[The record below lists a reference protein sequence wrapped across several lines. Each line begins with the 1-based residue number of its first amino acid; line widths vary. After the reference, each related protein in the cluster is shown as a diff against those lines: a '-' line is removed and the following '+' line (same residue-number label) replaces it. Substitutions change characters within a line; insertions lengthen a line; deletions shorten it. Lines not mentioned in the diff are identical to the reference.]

1 MRILAIDSATP
12 VAGVALVDENKVLCE
27 EWVNY
32 KKTHS
37 QTLMPMVDQVLSRCD
52 CTVADLQA
60 IAVTIGPGSFTGLR
74 IGLAAA
80 KGLALAVSKPLI
92 AVSTLEIL
100 AHNICYSHCL
110 VGALLDARK
119 QEVYA
124 AFYDV
129 QSAYPQILSEET
141 ACSPAAVTAMAH
153 DLMSQHNRDKLI
165 LLGDGA
171 EPYEQYFMQ
180 EFGDDLLPLPMQH
193 KLPRAACL
201 GSLAVQ
207 KYKRQEFE
215 DVFSLRP
222 VYLRLSEAQTRL
234 GIGEI

>member
-37 QTLMPMVDQVLSRCD
+37 QTLMPMVDQVLCRCD
-52 CTVADLQA
+52 CTVSDLQA

-80 KGLALAVSKPLI
+80 KGLALAGGKPLI
-92 AVSTLEIL
+92 TLSTLEAL
-100 AHNICYSHCL
+100 AHNICYNSCL
-110 VGALLDARK
+110 AGALLDARK

-129 QSAYPQILSEET
+129 QSAYPQILCEET
-141 ACSPAAVTAMAH
+141 ACSPAAVTVMAR
-153 DLMSQHNRDKLI
+153 DIMSRYHRDKLI
-165 LLGDGA
+165 LLGDGV
-171 EPYEQYFMQ
+171 EPYEQYFIQ
-180 EFGDDLLPLPMQH
+180 EFGDALLPVPMQH

-207 KYKRQEFE
+207 KYKRREFE
-215 DVFSLRP
+215 DIFSLRP
-222 VYLRLSEAQTRL
+222 TYLRLSEAQTRL

>member
-1 MRILAIDSATP
+1 MNILAIDSATP
-12 VAGVALVDENKVLCE
+12 VAGVALVDENKVIGE

-80 KGLALAVSKPLI
+80 KGLALAGGKPLI
-92 AVSTLEIL
+92 AISTLEVL
-100 AHNICYSHCL
+100 AHNFCYSSCL

-124 AFYDV
+124 AFYNV
-129 QSAYPQILSEET
+129 ENAYPQILGEEI
-141 ACSPAAVTAMAH
+141 ACPPSAVTAMARNIMTKYH
-153 DLMSQHNRDKLI
+153 KDKLI
-165 LLGDGA
+165 LLGDGVK
-171 EPYEQYFMQ
+171 PYEQYFMQ
-180 EFGDDLLPLPMQH
+180 EFADNLLPVPIQH

-207 KYKRQEFE
+207 KYINREFE
-215 DVFSLRP
+215 DVFSLCP